1 MRIGFD
7 AKRIFHNHT
16 GLGNYG
22 RNLVA
27 GLETWYPEYEYLL
40 FTTPNPEVSFQPQ
53 KAKIIYP
60 DLALSG
66 LWRSYS
72 IIRQLVLEKVD
83 IYHGLSN
90 EIPFSLSGDT
100 MKVVVSIHDII
111 FRKYPQAYAFPD
123 RLIYERKTRFALRH
137 ADIIVTSSQ
146 ATANDLI
153 ETYQVSKEKI
163 RVLYPAI
170 ESIFYNADI
179 KEVKL
184 PSIGVPEK
192 YLLFVGTGNE
202 RKNLKVLVDAYL
214 LLPEDERIPVLVVGG
229 KSKYR
234 TYMEVYIQQKKLD
247 AAFIFIGACD
257 NDTLKALYRK
267 AIALIYPSL
276 YEGYGMPVAEA
287 LVCGCPVIA
296 SNASSI
302 PEAGGDA
309 ALYFDPNNPEALS
322 FVIQQLKSDPVLRE
336 SMIEKGHRHQSV
348 FDAQRLTDRLM
359 GIYEELLSD

>member
-22 RNLVA
+22 RNLVT
-27 GLETWYPEYEYLL
+27 GLETWYPEHDYLL
-40 FTTPNPEVSFQPQ
+40 FTPPNADVPFHPARARV
-53 KAKIIYP
+53 IYP

-66 LWRSYS
+66 VWRSYS

-90 EIPFSLSGDT
+90 EMPFSLAGGNI
-100 MKVVVSIHDII
+100 KVAVSIHDII
-111 FRKYPQAYAFPD
+111 FRKYPKAYAFPD
-123 RLIYERKTRFALRH
+123 RLVYERKTRFALRH
-137 ADIIVTSSQ
+137 ADIIITSSQ
-146 ATANDLI
+146 ATANDLL
-153 ETYQVSKEKI
+153 ETYHVDKHKL

-170 ESIFYNADI
+170 ESLFYKQEAVNLN
-179 KEVKL
+179 L
-184 PSIGVPEK
+184 PATGIPDEF
-192 YLLFVGTGNE
+192 LLFVGTGND

-214 LLPEDERIPVLVVGG
+214 TLPEKERIPVMVVGG

-234 TYMEVYIQQKKLD
+234 TYMEAYIEQKKLT
-247 AAFIFIGACD
+247 AFFIFAGACS
-257 NDTLKALYRK
+257 NESLKVLYKR
-267 AIALIYPSL
+267 ATALIYPSL

-296 SNASSI
+296 SHASSI

-309 ALYFDPNNPEALS
+309 ALYFHPEDPEELVQQIQKLRSNPE
-322 FVIQQLKSDPVLRE
+322 LRE
-336 SMIEKGHRHQSV
+336 SMIEKGHHHQHV
-348 FDAQRLTDRLM
+348 FDPKRLTDTLM
-359 GIYEELLSD
+359 GIYKELHPD